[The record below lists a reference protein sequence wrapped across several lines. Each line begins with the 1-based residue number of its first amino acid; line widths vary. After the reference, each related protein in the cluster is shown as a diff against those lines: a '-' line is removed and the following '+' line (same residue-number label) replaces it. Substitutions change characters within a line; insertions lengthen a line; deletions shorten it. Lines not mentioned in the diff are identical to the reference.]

1 MVHTSSGSRM
11 MPGWVVPISD
21 RNGDAAHH
29 GPTPAARPSLDG
41 AGRGLA
47 AVLLLAPLLAGLIPQ
62 AAAQTTP
69 AVTINGGS
77 PVTEGGYAIFTVRAN
92 PAPTAS
98 LNVNVNI
105 TDAAGSSDFLAGGN
119 EGARTVTIAASQTL
133 AYLHVLSEDDDVDE
147 TGGNVTASL
156 RASSDYSLGTPSS
169 GTVRVNDNDPPPT
182 VTIEGGPA
190 VTEGESAVFTVKAN
204 PAPADDLQVN
214 LRVDDEGHFLPLFRS
229 ETKGGESKSVSN
241 VHAIV
246 TIPGGGNSVDYR
258 AATTDDEYHEA
269 DGAVTMA
276 LRPGGGY
283 SVGSPGKARVRVNDN
298 DDPNIPIIDLSGSTI
313 APPITEGEDATFTIR
328 ANPAPTA
335 DLTIHFRV
343 DQWHHN
349 FLAEEDL
356 GTKQHI
362 IPAGESSVTYSV
374 STIDDATDEATGF
387 VTLRLYSGDGYVV
400 GRNRYQHSFVRDNDD
415 PPGTSVI
422 TIKGGPAVTEGTD
435 ATFTFETNPAPTAAL
450 TVNFKVTDASGSGDF
465 LAPESEGTKQVTIP
479 AGTSSL
485 SYSIPTVNDAT
496 SESDGKVT
504 VTGESGSGYRFD
516 QGTAA
521 VEVNDDDPAVPVVVS
536 NRNIVSVLR
545 FIKPSGAC
553 CVEYRAREGEP
564 IRVGLRLSSPLATD
578 AVFTLVDK
586 GYTRPSENLAP
597 SAATSGTD
605 YRSGPWKVTIPAG
618 QTTAWVEIDTF
629 DDNDVNEGSTEGQ
642 SALGFGRGSFP
653 RYDMYEV
660 FTLWVDET
668 KLPAGVGVGSI
679 WPIPAYGSNR
689 HIRAAILDTDM
700 PKISFES
707 PSMVVDES
715 AGTVDLM
722 VKVDPP
728 SKSPIHVEYRLSGT
742 ATRDGDD
749 RDYRIVNELG
759 RLGNN
764 GLLRIPAD
772 QARVKMQVEIID
784 DDVEDT
790 NETIRIEMTERK
802 GLSNQ
807 YRGTS
812 PYQDNRRISQF
823 FSNQVAEPSSVSIV
837 IRNDDGLPMV
847 GIAPK
852 TGTAAS
858 IPEGDSAAFTVTR
871 SAAAATPLTVS
882 VDVGE
887 APGSD
892 FVATGDEG
900 RRSVTI
906 AANATS
912 ADFTVG
918 TVDDDK
924 DEPDG
929 RVTAT
934 LAAGTDYAARP
945 APDDAASVAVTDN
958 DDPPAEAQLSPASS
972 PACAPPAAALVQE
985 VRRYYELNR
994 RRADRNHGEN
1004 WRRVLIAF
1012 GAETHATLT
1021 PYTATEARASER
1033 IWSGWR
1039 PVRIELE
1046 RLEACAAPVV
1056 AAAQPAEPA
1065 PPTPTVT
1072 LSAGAPIT
1080 EGGAATF
1087 TLIAT
1092 PAPTSDIDVSVILTE
1107 TGRFAAPGATGPRT
1121 VTLGPSG
1128 TATLTVATDDDTT
1141 DEPDGAIA
1149 VTVTAGAGYTAGE
1162 AATARVAV
1170 ADNDPTPLTVAVD
1183 DATAR
1188 EGTEMAFTVR
1198 LSAPAPDLTIVY
1210 ARTRETTPV
1219 SATEGVDY
1227 QPRSR
1232 ISVAI
1237 FREGDTVQ
1245 TLTVPTMHD
1254 AHDDGGETFEL
1265 VLTRATPARHDAP
1278 FALSIADAVGVGT
1291 ITNADPLP
1299 AAYLAR
1305 FGRTVAEQAL
1315 EGIARRLTAPRTP
1328 GVQGTLAGTALGAAP
1343 DAGPTFAARGLGAES
1358 PSPGAQDPD
1367 PLGDPFGFNRP
1378 PGHASTMTAREALLG
1393 SHFSLTGARDATG
1406 GSLAAWG
1413 RASAHHFDGAARG
1426 DGTAITLDATVT
1438 TALIGADYARDDWLL
1453 GLALTH
1459 STSEGDYASLGDNP
1473 CAPPP
1478 TSVLCDAAV
1487 RAGTGTLDASLTAAV
1502 PYAALEATPR
1512 LKLWGAAGL
1521 GTGEVTV
1528 KTQDRHYRADT
1539 EWTMA
1544 AAGARSALLDAPP
1557 ATTGPTLALT
1567 ADALW
1572 TRTAS
1577 ERTAALAASDS
1588 DVTRLRLGLEGSW
1601 HIAMADATRL
1611 VPTLALG
1618 ARHDGGD
1625 AETGAGVELG
1635 AGLAWSAPALGLS
1648 LDLSG
1653 RTLIAHE
1660 DDDLEDRGVSA
1671 ALAFDPD
1678 PATERGAAFSVRQ
1691 DVGGP
1696 AEGGLEAL
1704 FTPAPLADRPGRE
1717 ARAHWTLE
1725 AAYGLPA
1732 LGGRFTA
1739 SPHAAVGLAPDT
1751 RDYTLGWRLTPHA
1764 ATAPD
1769 LTVGLR
1775 ATRHEPASTPPVHTL
1790 GVEATVRW

>member
-1 MVHTSSGSRM
+1 MYDNDDPPGLVPPFDPQRPLVGISVSGGQINEGGKVRFCIVATRAGALRTDLTLDVSVADAVGDGDFLDAQNERVHKVTIPAGWWSRHIKWFEVPTTNDDADESHGEITATILERDHYRVRKSESSAYALVYDDDGASTCR
-11 MPGWVVPISD
+11 PARADLVKKVRGYYELNRDRAD
-21 RNGDAAHH
+21 RNH
-29 GPTPAARPSLDG
+29 GENWLRVLIAFG
-41 AGRGLA
+41 AETHA
-47 AVLLLAPLLAGLIPQ
+47 TLAPYTAAEARVGERAWSGWRPVREELERLEACADAVGQQAEPAPQ
-62 AAAQTTP
+62 TP
-69 AVTINGGS
+69 TVTLSGGS
-77 PVTEGGYAIFTVRAN
+77 PVTEGG
-92 PAPTAS
+92 
-98 LNVNVNI
+98 
-105 TDAAGSSDFLAGGN
+105 
-119 EGARTVTIAASQTL
+119 
-133 AYLHVLSEDDDVDE
+133 
-147 TGGNVTASL
+147 
-156 RASSDYSLGTPSS
+156 
-169 GTVRVNDNDPPPT
+169 
-182 VTIEGGPA
+182 
-190 VTEGESAVFTVKAN
+190 
-204 PAPADDLQVN
+204 
-214 LRVDDEGHFLPLFRS
+214 
-229 ETKGGESKSVSN
+229 
-241 VHAIV
+241 
-246 TIPGGGNSVDYR
+246 
-258 AATTDDEYHEA
+258 
-269 DGAVTMA
+269 
-276 LRPGGGY
+276 
-283 SVGSPGKARVRVNDN
+283 
-298 DDPNIPIIDLSGSTI
+298 
-313 APPITEGEDATFTIR
+313 DATFTLT
-328 ANPAPTA
+328 ATPAPASDIQVSVTVSETGRFAASGEAGTRTVTVGAGGTA
-335 DLTIHFRV
+335 DFTV
-343 DQWHHN
+343 ATD
-349 FLAEEDL
+349 
-356 GTKQHI
+356 
-362 IPAGESSVTYSV
+362 
-374 STIDDATDEATGF
+374 DDATDEADGSIDAA
-387 VTLRLYSGDGYVV
+387 VTAGEGYTV
-400 GRNRYQHSFVRDNDD
+400 GSAAAVSVAVADNDD
-415 PPGTSVI
+415 APEVTI
-422 TIKGGPAVTEGTD
+422 TAASGGTEGGD
-435 ATFTFETNPAPTAAL
+435 ATFTLTATPAP
-450 TVNFKVTDASGSGDF
+450 AS
-465 LAPESEGTKQVTIP
+465 E
-479 AGTSSL
+479 L
-485 SYSIPTVNDAT
+485 SVS
-496 SESDGKVT
+496 VT
-504 VTGESGSGYRFD
+504 VT
-516 QGTAA
+516 AA
-521 VEVNDDDPAVPVVVS
+521 
-536 NRNIVSVLR
+536 
-545 FIKPSGAC
+545 G
-553 CVEYRAREGEP
+553 
-564 IRVGLRLSSPLATD
+564 
-578 AVFTLVDK
+578 
-586 GYTRPSENLAP
+586 
-597 SAATSGTD
+597 D
-605 YRSGPWKVTIPAG
+605 YG
-618 QTTAWVEIDTF
+618 
-629 DDNDVNEGSTEGQ
+629 
-642 SALGFGRGSFP
+642 
-653 RYDMYEV
+653 
-660 FTLWVDET
+660 
-668 KLPAGVGVGSI
+668 
-679 WPIPAYGSNR
+679 
-689 HIRAAILDTDM
+689 
-700 PKISFES
+700 
-707 PSMVVDES
+707 
-715 AGTVDLM
+715 
-722 VKVDPP
+722 
-728 SKSPIHVEYRLSGT
+728 
-742 ATRDGDD
+742 
-749 RDYRIVNELG
+749 
-759 RLGNN
+759 
-764 GLLRIPAD
+764 
-772 QARVKMQVEIID
+772 
-784 DDVEDT
+784 
-790 NETIRIEMTERK
+790 
-802 GLSNQ
+802 
-807 YRGTS
+807 
-812 PYQDNRRISQF
+812 
-823 FSNQVAEPSSVSIV
+823 
-837 IRNDDGLPMV
+837 
-847 GIAPK
+847 
-852 TGTAAS
+852 
-858 IPEGDSAAFTVTR
+858 
-871 SAAAATPLTVS
+871 
-882 VDVGE
+882 
-887 APGSD
+887 
-892 FVATGDEG
+892 VATGDRAVTIPTTGSATLTVATEDDEADEPNG
-900 RRSVTI
+900 SVTVTL
-906 AANATS
+906 NAGDGYAVGAPSSLT
-912 ADFTVG
+912 ADIL
-918 TVDDDK
+918 DD
-924 DEPDG
+924 
-929 RVTAT
+929 
-934 LAAGTDYAARP
+934 
-945 APDDAASVAVTDN
+945 

-1092 PAPTSDIDVSVILTE
+1092 PAPTSDIDVSVTLTE

-1378 PGHASTMTAREALLG
+1378 PGHAPTMTAREALLG

-1635 AGLAWSAPALGLS
+1635 AGLAWSAPAMGLS

-1678 PATERGAAFSVRQ
+1678 PATERGAALSVRQ
-1691 DVGGP
+1691 DFGGP

-1704 FTPAPLADRPGRE
+1704 FTPAPLADRPGGE
-1717 ARAHWTLE
+1717 ARARWTLE

-1732 LGGRFTA
+1732 LGGRFTG
-1739 SPHAAVGLAPDT
+1739 SPHAAVRLAPDT

>member
-1 MVHTSSGSRM
+1 MVRPRLRFPRRG
-11 MPGWVVPISD
+11 
-21 RNGDAAHH
+21 AA
-29 GPTPAARPSLDG
+29 L
-41 AGRGLA
+41 
-47 AVLLLAPLLAGLIPQ
+47 LLLAPLLAGLIPQ

-69 AVTINGGS
+69 AVTIHGGS

-119 EGARTVTIAASQTL
+119 EGARTVTIAAGQTL

-156 RASSDYSLGTPSS
+156 QASSDYSLGTPSS

-400 GRNRYQHSFVRDNDD
+400 GYRRYQHSFVRDNDD

-435 ATFTFETNPAPTAAL
+435 ATFTFEANPAPTAAL

-485 SYSIPTVNDAT
+485 SYSIPTINDAT

-521 VEVNDDDPAVPVVVS
+521 VKVNDDDSAVPVVVS

-586 GYTRPSENLAP
+586 GYTKPSENLAP

-958 DDPPAEAQLSPASS
+958 DDEPAESQLSPSLVTACEAAS
-972 PACAPPAAALVQE
+972 ADLVKK
-985 VRRYYELNR
+985 VRGYYELNR
-994 RRADRNHGEN
+994 DRADRNHGEN
-1004 WRRVLIAF
+1004 WLRVLIAF
-1012 GAETHATLT
+1012 GAETHATLA
-1021 PYTATEARASER
+1021 PYTAAEARVGER
-1033 IWSGWR
+1033 AWSGWR
-1039 PVRIELE
+1039 PVREELE
-1046 RLEACAAPVV
+1046 RLEACADAVG
-1056 AAAQPAEPA
+1056 QQAEPA
-1065 PPTPTVT
+1065 PQTPTVT
-1072 LSAGAPIT
+1072 LSGGSPVT
-1080 EGGAATF
+1080 EGGGAVF
-1087 TLIAT
+1087 TLTAT
-1092 PAPTSDIDVSVILTE
+1092 PAPASDIQVPVTVSE
-1107 TGRFAAPGATGPRT
+1107 TGSFAASGEAGART
-1121 VTLGPSG
+1121 VTVGAGG
-1128 TATLTVATDDDTT
+1128 TADFTVATDDDDA
-1141 DEPDGAIA
+1141 DEADGSINVTLTSGEDYTVGSAASASVAVLDNDTPEVNITA
-1149 VTVTAGAGYTAGE
+1149 VSGGTEGANATFTLTATPAPASNLAVSVTVTATGDYGVATGARTVTIPTTGSATLAVATVDDSTDEPNGSVTLTLNSGDGYAVGALSSVAADILDDDEPAVEPAVQIAPTSQALIGEVRRYYEANRNNQSRNFGSNWLRVLIAFGDRSDSGYT
-1162 AATARVAV
+1162 
-1170 ADNDPTPLTVAVD
+1170 
-1183 DATAR
+1183 
-1188 EGTEMAFTVR
+1188 
-1198 LSAPAPDLTIVY
+1198 
-1210 ARTRETTPV
+1210 
-1219 SATEGVDY
+1219 
-1227 QPRSR
+1227 
-1232 ISVAI
+1232 
-1237 FREGDTVQ
+1237 
-1245 TLTVPTMHD
+1245 
-1254 AHDDGGETFEL
+1254 
-1265 VLTRATPARHDAP
+1265 P
-1278 FALSIADAVGVGT
+1278 F
-1291 ITNADPLP
+1291 
-1299 AAYLAR
+1299 
-1305 FGRTVAEQAL
+1305 TVAEAKKGEAVWAGWAPVRKELERLNAGVDCVAGQLKANVTGYAKESEHGAL
-1315 EGIARRLTAPRTP
+1315 HQERWRKVLNAFNGQTP
-1328 GVQGTLAGTALGAAP
+1328 KATPDEVAAWR
-1343 DAGPTFAARGLGAES
+1343 DSLNAARWT
-1358 PSPGAQDPD
+1358 PVV
-1367 PLGDPFGFNRP
+1367 
-1378 PGHASTMTAREALLG
+1378 
-1393 SHFSLTGARDATG
+1393 
-1406 GSLAAWG
+1406 
-1413 RASAHHFDGAARG
+1413 SAFR
-1426 DGTAITLDATVT
+1426 
-1438 TALIGADYARDDWLL
+1438 
-1453 GLALTH
+1453 
-1459 STSEGDYASLGDNP
+1459 
-1473 CAPPP
+1473 C
-1478 TSVLCDAAV
+1478 
-1487 RAGTGTLDASLTAAV
+1487 
-1502 PYAALEATPR
+1502 LEAN
-1512 LKLWGAAGL
+1512 
-1521 GTGEVTV
+1521 
-1528 KTQDRHYRADT
+1528 
-1539 EWTMA
+1539 
-1544 AAGARSALLDAPP
+1544 SLL
-1557 ATTGPTLALT
+1557 
-1567 ADALW
+1567 
-1572 TRTAS
+1572 
-1577 ERTAALAASDS
+1577 
-1588 DVTRLRLGLEGSW
+1588 
-1601 HIAMADATRL
+1601 
-1611 VPTLALG
+1611 
-1618 ARHDGGD
+1618 
-1625 AETGAGVELG
+1625 
-1635 AGLAWSAPALGLS
+1635 
-1648 LDLSG
+1648 
-1653 RTLIAHE
+1653 
-1660 DDDLEDRGVSA
+1660 
-1671 ALAFDPD
+1671 
-1678 PATERGAAFSVRQ
+1678 
-1691 DVGGP
+1691 
-1696 AEGGLEAL
+1696 
-1704 FTPAPLADRPGRE
+1704 
-1717 ARAHWTLE
+1717 
-1725 AAYGLPA
+1725 
-1732 LGGRFTA
+1732 
-1739 SPHAAVGLAPDT
+1739 
-1751 RDYTLGWRLTPHA
+1751 
-1764 ATAPD
+1764 
-1769 LTVGLR
+1769 
-1775 ATRHEPASTPPVHTL
+1775 
-1790 GVEATVRW
+1790 

>member
-1 MVHTSSGSRM
+1 MS
-11 MPGWVVPISD
+11 GWVVPIPD

-29 GPTPAARPSLDG
+29 GPTPAARPLLDG

-47 AVLLLAPLLAGLIPQ
+47 AVLLLVPLLAGLIPQ
-62 AAAQTTP
+62 AAAQTRP
-69 AVTINGGS
+69 AVTIHGGS
-77 PVTEGGYAIFTVRAN
+77 PVTEGGHAIFTVQAS
-92 PAPTAS
+92 PAPTAD
-98 LNVNVNI
+98 LEVDVNI
-105 TDAAGSSDFLAGGN
+105 TDAASSDFLAVGN
-119 EGARTVTIAASQTL
+119 EGARTVTITANQTR

-147 TGGNVTASL
+147 AGGNVTASL
-156 RASSDYSLGTPSS
+156 QASNDYSLGTPSS

-182 VTIEGGPA
+182 VTIEGGSA

-214 LRVDDEGHFLPLFRS
+214 VRLDDEGHFLPLFRS
-229 ETKGGESKSVSN
+229 ETRGGESKSVPN

-246 TIPGGGNSVDYR
+246 TIPGGRSSVEYR

-283 SVGSPGKARVRVNDN
+283 SVGSPGKARVRVRDN
-298 DDPNIPIIDLSGSTI
+298 DDPNIPIIGLSGSTI
-313 APPITEGEDATFTIR
+313 GSTITEGEDATFTIK

-335 DLTIHFRV
+335 DLEIHFRV
-343 DQWHHN
+343 NQWHHN
-349 FLAEEDL
+349 FLADGDL
-356 GTKQHI
+356 GTKTHT
-362 IPAGESSVTYSV
+362 IPAGKSSVTYSI
-374 STIDDATDEATGF
+374 STIDDAIDEATGF
-387 VTLRLYSGDGYVV
+387 VTLHLYSGNGYVV
-400 GRNRYQHSFVRDNDD
+400 GRNEYQHSFVRDNDD

-435 ATFTFETNPAPTAAL
+435 ATFMFEANPAPTAAL
-450 TVNFKVTDASGSGDF
+450 TVKFKVTDASGSGDF
-465 LAPESEGTKQVTIP
+465 LASENEGPKEVTIL

-485 SYSIPTVNDAT
+485 SHSIPTINDGT

-516 QGTAA
+516 KGTAA
-521 VEVNDDDPAVPVVVS
+521 VKVNDDDPPAPVVVS

-564 IRVGLRLSSPLATD
+564 IRVGLRLSSPLADD

-586 GYTRPSENLAP
+586 GYTKPSENLAP

-605 YRSGPWKVTIPAG
+605 YRSGPWQVTIPAG
-618 QTTAWVEIDTF
+618 QTTAWVGIDTF
-629 DDNDVNEGSTEGQ
+629 DDDDVNEGSTEGQ

-660 FTLWVDET
+660 FTLWVDEA
-668 KLPAGVGVGSI
+668 KLPAGVGVDSI
-679 WPIPAYGSNR
+679 WPIPAYGSSK

-707 PSMVVDES
+707 QSMVVDES

-764 GLLRIPAD
+764 GLLRIPANQD
-772 QARVKMQVEIID
+772 RVNMQVQIIND
-784 DDVEDT
+784 TVEDT

-837 IRNDDGLPMV
+837 IRNDDGLPV
-847 GIAPK
+847 VRIAPK

-882 VDVGE
+882 VDVWE
-887 APGSD
+887 ALGSD

-918 TVDDDK
+918 TVEDDK

-934 LAAGTDYAARP
+934 LAAGTDYAVWP

-958 DDPPAEAQLSPASS
+958 DDPPAGAQSSPSSS
-972 PACAPPAAALVQE
+972 PACAPPAADLVKK
-985 VRRYYELNR
+985 VRRYYRWNR
-994 RRADRNHGEN
+994 GRADRNHGEN
-1004 WRRVLIAF
+1004 WLRVLIAF
-1012 GAETHATLT
+1012 GAETHATLK
-1021 PYTATEARASER
+1021 PYTAAEARASELV
-1033 IWSGWR
+1033 WSGWR

-1046 RLEACAAPVV
+1046 RLEACATPVV
-1056 AAAQPAEPA
+1056 AAAPPAEPA
-1065 PPTPTVT
+1065 PQETPAVT

-1080 EGGAATF
+1080 EGGDAAF
-1087 TLIAT
+1087 TLTAT
-1092 PAPTSDIDVSVILTE
+1092 PAPASDIQISVTVSE

-1149 VTVTAGAGYTAGE
+1149 VTVTAGEGYTVGAT
-1162 AATARVAV
+1162 ATARVAV

-1198 LSAPAPDLTIVY
+1198 LSAPAPDLTVVY
-1210 ARTRETTPV
+1210 AQTRETRPV
-1219 SATEGVDY
+1219 SAEAGVDY
-1227 QPRSR
+1227 QPRTP

-1237 FREGDTVQ
+1237 FRAGDTAQ

-1265 VLTRATPARHDAP
+1265 MLTRATPARHDAP
-1278 FALSIADAVGVGT
+1278 FTLSIADAVGVGT

-1315 EGIARRLTAPRTP
+1315 DGIAARLTAPRTP

-1343 DAGPTFAARGLGAES
+1343 AAGPTFAARRFGTEAA
-1358 PSPGAQDPD
+1358 SPGAQDPAPRGNSFRLD
-1367 PLGDPFGFNRP
+1367 PP
-1378 PGHASTMTAREALLG
+1378 PESAPTLTAQQALLG
-1393 SHFSLTGARDATG
+1393 AHFSLTGARDATG

-1426 DGTAITLDATVT
+1426 DGTAITLDAAVT
-1438 TALIGADYARDDWLL
+1438 TALLGADYARDDWLL

-1473 CAPPP
+1473 CASPP
-1478 TSVLCDAAV
+1478 TLVLCDNAV

-1528 KTQDRHYRADT
+1528 KTQDQRYRADT

-1544 AAGARSALLDAPP
+1544 AAGARSTLLDAPP
-1557 ATTGPTLALT
+1557 ATAGPTLALT

-1601 HIAMADATRL
+1601 HIAMADAARL

-1739 SPHAAVGLAPDT
+1739 SPHAQVGLAPDT

>member
-1 MVHTSSGSRM
+1 MR
-11 MPGWVVPISD
+11 
-21 RNGDAAHH
+21 
-29 GPTPAARPSLDG
+29 
-41 AGRGLA
+41 
-47 AVLLLAPLLAGLIPQ
+47 
-62 AAAQTTP
+62 
-69 AVTINGGS
+69 
-77 PVTEGGYAIFTVRAN
+77 
-92 PAPTAS
+92 
-98 LNVNVNI
+98 
-105 TDAAGSSDFLAGGN
+105 
-119 EGARTVTIAASQTL
+119 
-133 AYLHVLSEDDDVDE
+133 
-147 TGGNVTASL
+147 
-156 RASSDYSLGTPSS
+156 
-169 GTVRVNDNDPPPT
+169 
-182 VTIEGGPA
+182 
-190 VTEGESAVFTVKAN
+190 
-204 PAPADDLQVN
+204 
-214 LRVDDEGHFLPLFRS
+214 LPC
-229 ETKGGESKSVSN
+229 
-241 VHAIV
+241 
-246 TIPGGGNSVDYR
+246 
-258 AATTDDEYHEA
+258 AT
-269 DGAVTMA
+269 
-276 LRPGGGY
+276 
-283 SVGSPGKARVRVNDN
+283 
-298 DDPNIPIIDLSGSTI
+298 
-313 APPITEGEDATFTIR
+313 
-328 ANPAPTA
+328 
-335 DLTIHFRV
+335 
-343 DQWHHN
+343 
-349 FLAEEDL
+349 
-356 GTKQHI
+356 
-362 IPAGESSVTYSV
+362 
-374 STIDDATDEATGF
+374 
-387 VTLRLYSGDGYVV
+387 
-400 GRNRYQHSFVRDNDD
+400 
-415 PPGTSVI
+415 
-422 TIKGGPAVTEGTD
+422 
-435 ATFTFETNPAPTAAL
+435 
-450 TVNFKVTDASGSGDF
+450 
-465 LAPESEGTKQVTIP
+465 
-479 AGTSSL
+479 
-485 SYSIPTVNDAT
+485 
-496 SESDGKVT
+496 
-504 VTGESGSGYRFD
+504 
-516 QGTAA
+516 
-521 VEVNDDDPAVPVVVS
+521 
-536 NRNIVSVLR
+536 
-545 FIKPSGAC
+545 
-553 CVEYRAREGEP
+553 
-564 IRVGLRLSSPLATD
+564 
-578 AVFTLVDK
+578 
-586 GYTRPSENLAP
+586 
-597 SAATSGTD
+597 
-605 YRSGPWKVTIPAG
+605 
-618 QTTAWVEIDTF
+618 
-629 DDNDVNEGSTEGQ
+629 
-642 SALGFGRGSFP
+642 
-653 RYDMYEV
+653 
-660 FTLWVDET
+660 
-668 KLPAGVGVGSI
+668 
-679 WPIPAYGSNR
+679 
-689 HIRAAILDTDM
+689 
-700 PKISFES
+700 
-707 PSMVVDES
+707 
-715 AGTVDLM
+715 
-722 VKVDPP
+722 
-728 SKSPIHVEYRLSGT
+728 
-742 ATRDGDD
+742 
-749 RDYRIVNELG
+749 
-759 RLGNN
+759 
-764 GLLRIPAD
+764 
-772 QARVKMQVEIID
+772 
-784 DDVEDT
+784 
-790 NETIRIEMTERK
+790 
-802 GLSNQ
+802 
-807 YRGTS
+807 
-812 PYQDNRRISQF
+812 
-823 FSNQVAEPSSVSIV
+823 
-837 IRNDDGLPMV
+837 
-847 GIAPK
+847 
-852 TGTAAS
+852 
-858 IPEGDSAAFTVTR
+858 
-871 SAAAATPLTVS
+871 
-882 VDVGE
+882 
-887 APGSD
+887 
-892 FVATGDEG
+892 
-900 RRSVTI
+900 
-906 AANATS
+906 
-912 ADFTVG
+912 
-918 TVDDDK
+918 
-924 DEPDG
+924 
-929 RVTAT
+929 
-934 LAAGTDYAARP
+934 
-945 APDDAASVAVTDN
+945 
-958 DDPPAEAQLSPASS
+958 
-972 PACAPPAAALVQE
+972 
-985 VRRYYELNR
+985 
-994 RRADRNHGEN
+994 
-1004 WRRVLIAF
+1004 
-1012 GAETHATLT
+1012 
-1021 PYTATEARASER
+1021 
-1033 IWSGWR
+1033 
-1039 PVRIELE
+1039 
-1046 RLEACAAPVV
+1046 PVV
-1056 AAAQPAEPA
+1056 AVGQQAEPA
-1065 PPTPTVT
+1065 PQETPAVT

-1087 TLIAT
+1087 TLTAT
-1092 PAPTSDIDVSVILTE
+1092 PAPTSDIDISVTLTE
-1107 TGRFAAPGATGPRT
+1107 TGRFATSGATGPRT

-1149 VTVTAGAGYTAGE
+1149 VTVTAGEGYTVGAT
-1162 AATARVAV
+1162 ATARVAV

-1219 SATEGVDY
+1219 SAMEGVDY

-1367 PLGDPFGFNRP
+1367 PLGNSFRLDPP
-1378 PGHASTMTAREALLG
+1378 PESAPTLTAQQALLG
-1393 SHFSLTGARDATG
+1393 AHFSLTGARDATG

-1438 TALIGADYARDDWLL
+1438 TGLLGADYARDDWLL

-1473 CAPPP
+1473 CASPP
-1478 TSVLCDAAV
+1478 TLVLCDNAV

-1528 KTQDRHYRADT
+1528 KTQHQRYRADT

-1678 PATERGAAFSVRQ
+1678 PATERGAALSVRQ
-1691 DVGGP
+1691 DFGGP

-1704 FTPAPLADRPGRE
+1704 FTPAPLADRPGGE
-1717 ARAHWTLE
+1717 ARARWTLE

-1790 GVEATVRW
+1790 GVEASVRW

>member
-1 MVHTSSGSRM
+1 MEGKAANFTIKTDETIKVDDTGVAREDLTVCVNVRDAHKGEGDFLVSEHEGIQCVTLPVGQFSTTLSLPTVDDDRAE
-11 MPGWVVPISD
+11 GWDYIVV
-21 RNGDAAHH
+21 
-29 GPTPAARPSLDG
+29 TLLDG
-41 AGRGLA
+41 SGYLRQQASSLYVKVFDNDSACPATWPYLIHQVRNYYKANRNRADRGYGRNWLRVLRAYGTPNDYAVPDYATLKPFTAAEARAREAKWSGWTQVRQELERIEACAGHGGVAGRHYPLS
-47 AVLLLAPLLAGLIPQ
+47 APTVPEITLS
-62 AAAQTTP
+62 
-69 AVTINGGS
+69 GGS
-77 PVTEGGYAIFTVRAN
+77 PVTEGG
-92 PAPTAS
+92 
-98 LNVNVNI
+98 
-105 TDAAGSSDFLAGGN
+105 
-119 EGARTVTIAASQTL
+119 
-133 AYLHVLSEDDDVDE
+133 
-147 TGGNVTASL
+147 
-156 RASSDYSLGTPSS
+156 
-169 GTVRVNDNDPPPT
+169 
-182 VTIEGGPA
+182 
-190 VTEGESAVFTVKAN
+190 
-204 PAPADDLQVN
+204 
-214 LRVDDEGHFLPLFRS
+214 
-229 ETKGGESKSVSN
+229 
-241 VHAIV
+241 
-246 TIPGGGNSVDYR
+246 
-258 AATTDDEYHEA
+258 
-269 DGAVTMA
+269 
-276 LRPGGGY
+276 
-283 SVGSPGKARVRVNDN
+283 
-298 DDPNIPIIDLSGSTI
+298 
-313 APPITEGEDATFTIR
+313 DATFTLT
-328 ANPAPTA
+328 ATPAPASDIQVSVTVSETGRFAAAGEAGPRTVTVGAGGTA
-335 DLTIHFRV
+335 DFTV
-343 DQWHHN
+343 ATD
-349 FLAEEDL
+349 
-356 GTKQHI
+356 
-362 IPAGESSVTYSV
+362 
-374 STIDDATDEATGF
+374 DDATDEA
-387 VTLRLYSGDGYVV
+387 DG
-400 GRNRYQHSFVRDNDD
+400 SIDA
-415 PPGTSVI
+415 
-422 TIKGGPAVTEGTD
+422 AVT
-435 ATFTFETNPAPTAAL
+435 
-450 TVNFKVTDASGSGDF
+450 
-465 LAPESEGTKQVTIP
+465 
-479 AGTSSL
+479 AG
-485 SYSIPTVNDAT
+485 
-496 SESDGKVT
+496 E
-504 VTGESGSGYRFD
+504 
-516 QGTAA
+516 
-521 VEVNDDDPAVPVVVS
+521 
-536 NRNIVSVLR
+536 
-545 FIKPSGAC
+545 
-553 CVEYRAREGEP
+553 
-564 IRVGLRLSSPLATD
+564 
-578 AVFTLVDK
+578 
-586 GYTRPSENLAP
+586 GYTVG
-597 SAATSGTD
+597 SAA
-605 YRSGPWKVTIPAG
+605 
-618 QTTAWVEIDTF
+618 
-629 DDNDVNEGSTEGQ
+629 
-642 SALGFGRGSFP
+642 
-653 RYDMYEV
+653 
-660 FTLWVDET
+660 
-668 KLPAGVGVGSI
+668 
-679 WPIPAYGSNR
+679 
-689 HIRAAILDTDM
+689 
-700 PKISFES
+700 
-707 PSMVVDES
+707 
-715 AGTVDLM
+715 
-722 VKVDPP
+722 
-728 SKSPIHVEYRLSGT
+728 
-742 ATRDGDD
+742 
-749 RDYRIVNELG
+749 
-759 RLGNN
+759 
-764 GLLRIPAD
+764 
-772 QARVKMQVEIID
+772 
-784 DDVEDT
+784 
-790 NETIRIEMTERK
+790 
-802 GLSNQ
+802 
-807 YRGTS
+807 
-812 PYQDNRRISQF
+812 
-823 FSNQVAEPSSVSIV
+823 
-837 IRNDDGLPMV
+837 
-847 GIAPK
+847 
-852 TGTAAS
+852 
-858 IPEGDSAAFTVTR
+858 
-871 SAAAATPLTVS
+871 
-882 VDVGE
+882 
-887 APGSD
+887 
-892 FVATGDEG
+892 
-900 RRSVTI
+900 
-906 AANATS
+906 
-912 ADFTVG
+912 
-918 TVDDDK
+918 
-924 DEPDG
+924 
-929 RVTAT
+929 
-934 LAAGTDYAARP
+934 
-945 APDDAASVAVTDN
+945 AASVAVADNDTPKVNITAASGGTEGGDATFTLTATPAPASELSVSVTVTATGDYGVTTGDRTVTIPTSGRATLTVATEGDDTDEPNGSATATLNAGDGYTVGALSSLTADILDN

-985 VRRYYELNR
+985 VRRYYEWNR

-1012 GAETHATLT
+1012 DAETHPTLT
-1021 PYTATEARASER
+1021 PYTAAEARTSER

-1056 AAAQPAEPA
+1056 AAAPPAEPA
-1065 PPTPTVT
+1065 PQETPAVT

-1080 EGGAATF
+1080 EGGDAAF
-1087 TLIAT
+1087 TLTAT
-1092 PAPTSDIDVSVILTE
+1092 PAPASDIQISVTVSE

-1128 TATLTVATDDDTT
+1128 TATFTVATDDDTT

-1219 SATEGVDY
+1219 SAEAGVDY
-1227 QPRSR
+1227 QPRTP

-1237 FREGDTVQ
+1237 FRAGDTAQ

-1265 VLTRATPARHDAP
+1265 VLMRATPARHDAP
-1278 FALSIADAVGVGT
+1278 FTLSIADAVGVGT

-1315 EGIARRLTAPRTP
+1315 DGIAARLTAPRTP

-1343 DAGPTFAARGLGAES
+1343 DAGPTFAARGLGAEA

-1378 PGHASTMTAREALLG
+1378 PGHAPTMTAREALLG

-1438 TALIGADYARDDWLL
+1438 TALLGADYARDDWLL

-1459 STSEGDYASLGDNP
+1459 STSEGDYASLGDSP

-1478 TSVLCDAAV
+1478 TSVLCDNAV
-1487 RAGTGTLDASLTAAV
+1487 RAGTGTLDATLTAAV

-1528 KTQDRHYRADT
+1528 KTQHQRYRADT

-1601 HIAMADATRL
+1601 HIAMADAARL

-1739 SPHAAVGLAPDT
+1739 SPHAQVGLAPDT